1 MCPLRHMREVRR
13 LMVNRSKRERNM
25 DWIHSYWFGNVLIF
39 GTCGLLIAAVI
50 AWGVYLYV

>member
-1 MCPLRHMREVRR
+1 
-13 LMVNRSKRERNM
+13 MVNRSKRERNM